1 MSNDTP
7 AAVPHSSAWE
17 DLLEVLWAP
26 SAVFERTRTRG
37 VGIYM
42 LLLTGVFLV
51 LVVATKSLLQ
61 PYMDANYDLQVIK
74 MAEQGQKM
82 PAEAVEQ
89 GRTFSG
95 YFLLF
100 SWSLTAIFSGVLGGL
115 VTWLGAKVVGA
126 ALPLGR
132 AVFVATLA
140 SVPRVLSLIAT
151 AAQGALVDASAV
163 TSLFSA
169 SLGPARFVDPVK
181 TIPGLMGVLASLDLF
196 TLWNVLITAVGVSV
210 VARVSRGAGW
220 MASLVGLGI
229 TMLFAL
235 IPGVLS

>member
-1 MSNDTP
+1 MNNHTP
-7 AAVPHSSAWE
+7 ATAQQSSAWE

-26 SAVFERTRTRG
+26 SKVFERTRTRG
-37 VGIYM
+37 VGIYL
-42 LLLTGVFLV
+42 LLLTGVFVVLV
-51 LVVATKSLLQ
+51 LATKNLLQ
-61 PYMDANYDLQVIK
+61 PYVDANYDLQVIK

-100 SWSLTAIFSGVLGGL
+100 SWSLTAIFSGLLGGL

-132 AVFVATLA
+132 AVFIATLA
-140 SVPRVLSLIAT
+140 SVPRVLSLLAT

-169 SLGPARFVDPVK
+169 SLGPARFMDPVK
-181 TIPGLMGVLASLDLF
+181 TNPGLLGVLASLDPF

-210 VARVSRGAGW
+210 FARVSRGAGW
-220 MASLVGLGI
+220 MASLVALGI
-229 TMLFAL
+229 TLLFTL
-235 IPGVLS
+235 IPAVLA